1 MRAIFG
7 NGTEVTYLDA
17 IETEEFW
24 GGSSRR
30 TLTFTCAPDT
40 VSIDALNTILSDT
53 ANTQTLTLVGAIAAQ
68 EEQNGKT
75 IATEIPVTN
84 IYENYT
90 LKLSV
95 GIDRVLV
102 QPESPD
108 SAAVYADKLV
118 FKLGRPTYLEQQ
130 MAALGITTAAQ

>member
-1 MRAIFG
+1 MKIIFK
-7 NGTEVTYLDA
+7 NGAEVTYLNA
-17 IETEEFW
+17 VETEEYW

-30 TLTFTCAPDT
+30 TLTFTCAPDA
-40 VSIDALNTILSDT
+40 VSIDALNAVLSDS
-53 ANTQTLTLVGAIAAQ
+53 ANLKSIELHGEFQTQEIRDDGIKDV
-68 EEQNGKT
+68 K
-75 IATEIPVTN
+75 IPVTN